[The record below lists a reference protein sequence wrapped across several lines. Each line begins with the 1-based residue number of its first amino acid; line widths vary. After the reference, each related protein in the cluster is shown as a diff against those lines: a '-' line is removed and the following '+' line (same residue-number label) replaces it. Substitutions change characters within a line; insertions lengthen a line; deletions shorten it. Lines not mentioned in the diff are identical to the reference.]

1 MSDFFSLPP
10 ELRLLFVNNGINLIA
25 AILILV
31 VGWTLARLLAR
42 WTRLGLGRIPHFD
55 PTLRPLVAS
64 MIRYAIITFTL
75 IAVLQRFGV
84 ETTSF
89 IAVVGAAGVAVGL
102 AMQSTLSNVA
112 AGVMLLL
119 VRPFRVGDK
128 IRAGD
133 TIGVVREI
141 ELFRTIVI
149 TDDLLYLS
157 VPNSTLFAATI
168 VNESR
173 ESRRRFN
180 FQIVLDH
187 SSDISKA
194 QAIIQDVIAANPKVL
209 KQPAPAAPIAAID
222 QHGVTLNI
230 LGYTSTADSGSAK
243 DAIQLEIFRRMT
255 QEQSISFP
263 SRVVSLRGDPPLA
276 APKPP

>member
-1 MSDFFSLPP
+1 MSDFFNLPP
-10 ELRLLFVNNGINLIA
+10 ELRLLFVNNGINLVA
-25 AILILV
+25 AVLILV
-31 VGWTLARLLAR
+31 IGWTLARLLAR
-42 WTRLGLGRIPHFD
+42 WTRLGLNRIPQFD

-64 MIRYAIITFTL
+64 IIRYGIIAFTI

-119 VRPFRVGDK
+119 VRPFRVGDR
-128 IRAGD
+128 IRAGE
-133 TIGVVREI
+133 TAGTVREI
-141 ELFRTIVI
+141 ELFRTVIVN
-149 TDDLLYLS
+149 DDLLYLS

-187 SSDISKA
+187 NSDIAKA
-194 QAIIQDVIAANPKVL
+194 QAIMRDVIGSNPKVL
-209 KQPAPAAPIAAID
+209 KSPPPATPIAAID
-222 QHGVTLNI
+222 HNGVTMNV
-230 LGYTSTADSGSAK
+230 LGYTSTAETGQVK
-243 DAIQLEIFRRMT
+243 DEIYLEIFRRLK
-255 QEQSISFP
+255 QEEDVYFP
-263 SRVVSLRGDPPLA
+263 SRAVNLRRDPMPGS
-276 APKPP
+276 KPS